1 MCLLYFSRPISNTRV
16 RYRVRKTE
24 YHDCRLLGFACKFL
38 AKSIFSMLAARIA
51 RDPGPNYFSPT
62 ILEWLLRH
70 ALCACSTWILLQ
82 GETRAMIMTNKL
94 LPVALIAAL
103 IGGSVGALVMHRSQ
117 PASAET
123 ATATQTNTAPAATEQ
138 QANNELVPSE
148 FNTAGEQTA
157 YKTGFADGFA
167 AASETAVNTS
177 SARRSPSRVVYR
189 NSGSRASSS
198 RVYYDYQPRKRS
210 FWDKHRDK
218 LTVAIGTG
226 AGAAIGGLVGGKKG
240 AAIGALSGAG
250 GSALWTYKLRKRNRN
265 Y

>member
-1 MCLLYFSRPISNTRV
+1 
-16 RYRVRKTE
+16 
-24 YHDCRLLGFACKFL
+24 
-38 AKSIFSMLAARIA
+38 
-51 RDPGPNYFSPT
+51 
-62 ILEWLLRH
+62 
-70 ALCACSTWILLQ
+70 
-82 GETRAMIMTNKL
+82 MIMTNKL

-103 IGGSVGALVMHRSQ
+103 VGGSVGALVMHKSQ
-117 PASAET
+117 PATAET
-123 ATATQTNTAPAATEQ
+123 RVAAAQETAKTAEPVSD
-138 QANNELVPSE
+138 NEMVPGE

-167 AASETAVNTS
+167 AATQAEQRTVTTT
-177 SARRSPSRVVYR
+177 RRAPQRVVYR
-189 NSGSRASSS
+189 NSGGSRTSSN

-226 AGAAIGGLVGGKKG
+226 AGAAVGGLIGGKKG

-250 GSALWTYKLRKRNRN
+250 GSALWTYKLRNRDRQ

>member
-1 MCLLYFSRPISNTRV
+1 
-16 RYRVRKTE
+16 
-24 YHDCRLLGFACKFL
+24 
-38 AKSIFSMLAARIA
+38 
-51 RDPGPNYFSPT
+51 
-62 ILEWLLRH
+62 
-70 ALCACSTWILLQ
+70 
-82 GETRAMIMTNKL
+82 MIMTNKL

-123 ATATQTNTAPAATEQ
+123 ATAAPTTTAPAATDQ
-138 QANNELVPSE
+138 QVANNELVAGE

-167 AASETAVNTS
+167 AASETEKRAVNTS
-177 SARRSPSRVVYR
+177 SASRSTRRVVYR

-198 RVYYDYQPRKRS
+198 RVYYDYQPQKRS

-250 GSALWTYKLRKRNRN
+250 GSALWTYKLRKRDRN